1 MSSTTPTV
9 LAGGAAGPSAG
20 PVVPKL
26 AKRGARVRDPDQGE
40 AVSKNGAAEV
50 AVGDLTDR
58 GSMEAALA
66 GVEAVFYIAPAFIPD
81 EAKRAGVRRI
91 VFSSVIDPIIGALEN
106 HLGKAPV
113 EEAIIESGMEY
124 AILQPTLFFQNF
136 AGSWPRVVQTGVFA
150 EP

>member
-1 MSSTTPTV
+1 
-9 LAGGAAGPSAG
+9 
-20 PVVPKL
+20 VPKL

-81 EAKRAGVRRI
+81 EAEVGKGVVEAAKRAGVRRI

-106 HLGKAPV
+106 HIGKAPV